1 MFTIE
6 ELIYIKNSLAERQ
19 DEYALEIQSKINEVF
34 TQVHINPGLCL
45 WRFWWDCG
53 CMGELEGLFKATT
66 KEIESLIGEEICFG
80 EVLGKHSDIY
90 GVIEWDDI
98 ELVSDNPL
106 TVAIAAECGYN
117 PFYYIEEEDG

>member
-19 DEYALEIQSKINEVF
+19 DEHALGIQNKINEFF
-34 TQVHINPGLCL
+34 TKVHTNPGLCL

-53 CMGELEGLFKATT
+53 RMGELEGLFKATT
-66 KEIESLIGEEICFG
+66 EEIESLIGEEICFG

-106 TVAIAAECGYN
+106 TVATAAECGYN
-117 PFYYIEEEDG
+117 PLNYLDEE